1 MTDQPTTKLPRWREW
16 GVILLIFV
24 AAVFGSTWLGKMG
37 TRETNVFAALVVA
50 VSTAALA
57 AFTRR
62 YSRFPVWA
70 SVTSVLLLAASAI
83 GSTPPCGRTPPAW
96 HRDVSGS
103 LWMHPWYFLTLISVS
118 GQARGVCAVASR
130 TGAWILLSGAFAIAI
145 ITPAIAVLP

>member
-37 TRETNVFAALVVA
+37 TRETNVSAALVVA
-50 VSTAALA
+50 VGTAALA

-83 GSTPPCGRTPPAW
+83 GSAALWPDAAAW
-96 HRDVSGS
+96 HHDVSGS